1 MRDFADRRRTR
12 STAVVLALTVIGAI
26 LPGVGL
32 IVGGRRKLGAFVLT
46 VTLALAGAAAYV
58 AVARPPAV
66 LALVVSPHK
75 LLIVAAALV
84 VVGLAW
90 VWVVVASHELVRPL
104 TMKWVPRLAGA
115 LLVGVLSFAI
125 ALPTTAAVTAVLS
138 QRDLIGSVF
147 LPGLDS
153 RSATRPDVNVRD
165 PWANR
170 PELNVLLL
178 GGDGGANRTGIRTDS
193 VMVASI
199 DTRTGATHLI
209 SLSRNWMRMPFP
221 ANSPLHKAYPDGF
234 WDPALGDVEQPE
246 YYLDAMYDNVPKAH
260 PGILGPTDNEGADVL
275 KESVGAAVGLP
286 IDYYVQLSVQ
296 GFEKMIDALGGVTV
310 NINYPVPIGGDYGI
324 GPGTR
329 GPRKPTGYL
338 EPGPNQKL
346 DGYHAMWFARGRYGL
361 DDPSRQARQRCT
373 IQALVHSANPA
384 TVVSRYQQIA
394 AAGKQLLRTDIP
406 QELLPALVRL
416 AVKMKH
422 AAITNV
428 DLDGAK
434 NFPTGR
440 DPNYPA
446 IRELVQQALHPAH
459 HPAATRHASTATP
472 AESLAQLCA
481 YHPS

>member
-1 MRDFADRRRTR
+1 M
-12 STAVVLALTVIGAI
+12 LALTVIGAL

-32 IVGGRRKLGAFVLT
+32 IVGGRRRLGAFVLT
-46 VTLALAGAAAYV
+46 VSLALAGAAAYV
-58 AVARPPAV
+58 AVVRPPAV
-66 LALVVSPHK
+66 LALAVSPRK

-104 TMKWVPRLAGA
+104 TMKWIPRLSGA

-125 ALPTTAAVTAVLS
+125 VLPTTAAVTAVLS
-138 QRDLIGSVF
+138 QRDLIGTVF
-147 LPGLDS
+147 LPGVDS
-153 RSATRPDVNVRD
+153 RSATRPTVNVRD
-165 PWANR
+165 PWADR
-170 PELNVLLL
+170 PELNILLL
-178 GGDGGANRTGIRTDS
+178 GGDGGANRSGIRTDS

-199 DTRTGATHLI
+199 DTHTGTTHLI

-221 ANSPLHKAYPDGF
+221 LNSPLHKAYPDGF

-275 KESVGAAVGLP
+275 KESVGTAVGLP
-286 IDYYVQLSVQ
+286 IDYYVQLSVV

-310 NINYPVPIGGDYGI
+310 NINYPVPIGGDYGL

-329 GPRKPTGYL
+329 GARKPSGYL
-338 EPGPNQKL
+338 QPGPNQKL

-384 TVVSRYQQIA
+384 TLVSRYQQIA

-406 QELLPALVRL
+406 QELLPALVQL

-428 DLDGAK
+428 DLDAAR

-440 DPNYPA
+440 DPNYRA
-446 IRELVQQALHPAH
+446 IRELVQQALHPVH
-459 HPAATRHASTATP
+459 HPATTRHASKASPT
-472 AESLAQLCA
+472 ESLAQLCA
-481 YHPS
+481 YHPQ

>member
-1 MRDFADRRRTR
+1 M
-12 STAVVLALTVIGAI
+12 LALTVIGAI

-32 IVGGRRKLGAFVLT
+32 MVGGRRKLGAFVLA
-46 VTLALAGAAAYV
+46 VSLALIGAGVYV
-58 AVARPPAV
+58 GIARPTAAV
-66 LALVVSPHK
+66 ALVVSPRK
-75 LLIVAAALV
+75 LVIVAAGLV
-84 VVGLAW
+84 LVGLGW

-104 TMKWVPRLAGA
+104 TMKRVPRLAGA
-115 LLVGVLSFAI
+115 LLVGVLCFAI
-125 ALPTTAAVTAVLS
+125 ALPTTAGVTAVLS

-153 RSATRPDVNVRD
+153 RSATRPTVNVRD

-170 PELNVLLL
+170 PELDILLL

-193 VMVASI
+193 VVVASI

-221 ANSPLHKAYPDGF
+221 VNSPLHKVYPDGF
-234 WDPALGDVEQPE
+234 WDPTLGDVEQPE

-286 IDYYVQLSVQ
+286 IDYYVQLSVV

-329 GPRKPTGYL
+329 GPRKPSGYL

-384 TVVSRYQQIA
+384 TVVTRYQRIA
-394 AAGKQLLRTDIP
+394 AAGKQLLRTDLP
-406 QELLPALVRL
+406 QEVLPALVKL

-428 DLDGAK
+428 DLDAAR

-446 IRELVQQALHPAH
+446 IRALVQQALHPVS
-459 HPAATRHASTATP
+459 HPGSHSASTRPASPSTP
-472 AESLAQLCA
+472 SLAQLCA
-481 YHPS
+481 YHPN

>member
-1 MRDFADRRRTR
+1 ML
-12 STAVVLALTVIGAI
+12 VLTVIGAL

-32 IVGGRRKLGAFVLT
+32 IVGGRRKLGAFVLV
-46 VTLALAGAAAYV
+46 VTAALVGAAAYV
-58 AVARPPAV
+58 WIKRPPAV

-75 LLIVAAALV
+75 LLIVAAGLV
-84 VVGLAW
+84 VLGLAW

-104 TMKWVPRLAGA
+104 SMKWVPRLAGA

-138 QRDLIGSVF
+138 QRDLIGAVF

-153 RSATRPDVNVRD
+153 RSATRPNVNVRD

-170 PELNVLLL
+170 PELNILLL

-199 DTRTGATHLI
+199 DTHTGATHLI

-221 ANSPLHKAYPDGF
+221 ANSPLHKVYPDGF
-234 WDPALGDVEQPE
+234 WDPSLGDVEQPE
-246 YYLDAMYDNVPKAH
+246 YYLDAMYDNVTKAH

-286 IDYYVQLSVQ
+286 IDYYVQLSVT

-310 NINYPVPIGGDYGI
+310 NINYPVPIGGDYGV

-384 TVVSRYQQIA
+384 TVVTRYQQIA

-406 QELLPALVRL
+406 QELLPALVQL

-422 AAITNV
+422 AAVTNV
-428 DLDGAK
+428 DLDAAK

-440 DPNYPA
+440 DPNYA
-446 IRELVQQALHPAH
+446 GIRALVQQALHPVSHSSSHAVS
-459 HPAATRHASTATP
+459 TRHASTASP
-472 AESLAQLCA
+472 SESLAQLCA

>member
-1 MRDFADRRRTR
+1 M
-12 STAVVLALTVIGAI
+12 LALTVVGAL

-32 IVGGRRKLGAFVLT
+32 IVGGRRKLGTFVLA
-46 VTLALAGAAAYV
+46 VSVALIGAGVYV
-58 AVARPPAV
+58 GIARPTAV
-66 LALVVSPHK
+66 VALVVSPHK
-75 LLIVAAALV
+75 LLIVA
-84 VVGLAW
+84 VGLVLVGLGW

-104 TMKWVPRLAGA
+104 TMKRVPRLAGA

-125 ALPTTAAVTAVLS
+125 ALPTTAAVSAVLS
-138 QRDLIGSVF
+138 QRDLIGAVF
-147 LPGLDS
+147 LPGVDS
-153 RSATRPDVNVRD
+153 RSATRPTVNVRD

-170 PELNVLLL
+170 PQLNVLLL
-178 GGDGGANRTGIRTDS
+178 GGDGGTDRTGIRTDS

-199 DTRTGATHLI
+199 DTHTGVTHLI

-221 ANSPLHKAYPDGF
+221 ANSPLHKVYPDGF
-234 WDPALGDVEQPE
+234 WDPSLGDVEQPE
-246 YYLDAMYDNVPKAH
+246 YYLDAMYENVPKAH

-310 NINYPVPIGGDYGI
+310 NINYPVPIGGDYGL

-338 EPGPNQKL
+338 QPGPNQKL
-346 DGYHAMWFARGRYGL
+346 DGYRAMWFARGRYGL

-384 TVVSRYQQIA
+384 TLVARYQQIA
-394 AAGKQLLRTDIP
+394 AAGKQMLRTDIP
-406 QELLPALVRL
+406 QELLPALVSL

-422 AAITNV
+422 GAITNV
-428 DLDGAK
+428 DLDAAK

-440 DPNYPA
+440 DPNYRA
-446 IRELVQQALHPAH
+446 IRELVQQALHPVSH
-459 HPAATRHASTATP
+459 PVSHPATTRHTSKP
-472 AESLAQLCA
+472 APTQSLAQLCA